1 MRRAL
6 KSLHGWIARRGARA
20 ADARHPHDGA
30 DTQPQPLD
38 TQPPYAT
45 NDPFARYRLQR
56 ELARGAMGTV
66 HEALDATSGRV
77 VALKLMALPR
87 GADPQSLA
95 DQRERFQ
102 RESLAAR
109 RLHHPGIV
117 EVYDAGDDGQHLWLA
132 MERVPGRDLTGH
144 TEPGHL
150 LPVVQ
155 ALRIG
160 AAVARSLAYAHR
172 QGVVHRDIKPANIIH
187 DLASGSTKVADFGIA
202 HLADAT
208 RTRTGLVLGTPS
220 YMPPEQI
227 AGRKVD
233 GRADLYALGVMLFQL
248 LTGALPFAQPSMGAL
263 LAAIAQQ
270 QAPDI
275 RSLRP
280 ELPEALA
287 QVVALALQKR
297 PELRYADGDQMAA
310 DLDAVETSGL
320 V

>member
-6 KSLHGWIARRGARA
+6 KSLRDWVARSGTRAAHARRPG
-20 ADARHPHDGA
+20 DGA
-30 DTQPQPLD
+30 DTQPEPLD

-45 NDPFARYRLQR
+45 VDPLARYRLQR

-66 HEALDATSGRV
+66 HEAVDVSSGRV
-77 VALKLMALPR
+77 VALKLMALSR
-87 GADPQSLA
+87 GADPESLA

-102 RESLAAR
+102 RESMAAR
-109 RLHHPGIV
+109 RLHHPGIA

-132 MERVPGRDLTGH
+132 MELVRGRDLTIY
-144 TEPGHL
+144 TDPGRL
-150 LPVVQ
+150 LPVAQ
-155 ALRIG
+155 ILRIG

-172 QGVVHRDIKPANIIH
+172 QGVVHRDIKPANVIH
-187 DLASGSTKVADFGIA
+187 DPASGSTKVADFGVA

-248 LTGALPFAQPSMGAL
+248 LIGALPFAQPSMGAL

-270 QAPDI
+270 PAPDI

-310 DLDAVETSGL
+310 DLETILATGL
-320 V
+320 L

>member
-6 KSLHGWIARRGARA
+6 KALRKRLVGTDAVPVAGPLRA
-20 ADARHPHDGA
+20 TEP
-30 DTQPQPLD
+30 DTHPQPLD

-45 NDPFARYRLQR
+45 ADPFARYRLQR

-66 HEALDATSGRV
+66 HEAVDVSSGRV
-77 VALKLMALPR
+77 VALKVMPLPR
-87 GADPQSLA
+87 GADAASLA
-95 DQRERFQ
+95 DERERFA

-117 EVYDAGDDGQHLWLA
+117 EVYDAGDDGRHLWLA
-132 MERVPGRDLTGH
+132 MELVPGRDLTGH
-144 TEPGHL
+144 TRPGQL
-150 LPVVQ
+150 LPVAQV
-155 ALRIG
+155 LRIG
-160 AAVARSLAYAHR
+160 TAVARSLAHAHR
-172 QGVVHRDIKPANIIH
+172 QGVVHRDIKPANVIY
-187 DLASGSTKVADFGIA
+187 DAASGSTKVADFGVA

-233 GRADLYALGVMLFQL
+233 GRADLYALGVTLFQL
-248 LTGALPFAQPSMGAL
+248 LTGRLPFAQASMAAL

-270 QAPDI
+270 PPPDI

-287 QVVALALQKR
+287 QVIALALQKR
-297 PELRYADGDQMAA
+297 PELRYADGDQMAT
-310 DLDAVETSGL
+310 DLEAGL
-320 V
+320 I